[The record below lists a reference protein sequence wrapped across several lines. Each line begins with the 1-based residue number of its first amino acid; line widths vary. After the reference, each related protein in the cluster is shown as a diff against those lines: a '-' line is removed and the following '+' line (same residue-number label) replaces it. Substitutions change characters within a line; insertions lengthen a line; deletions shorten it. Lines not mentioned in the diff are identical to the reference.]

1 MATTFDAMMKKAA
14 SADGFLAA
22 LDQSGGS
29 TPKALKGYGVP
40 DDVSATISVWNFKND
55 ALTDITWCFCNFC

>member
-1 MATTFDAMMKKAA
+1 MSFEDMMKKAKT
-14 SADGFLAA
+14 ADGFLAA

-40 DDVSATISVWNFKND
+40 DDVSAGRLLLLETTKRYVEPSVSSSS
-55 ALTDITWCFCNFC
+55 

>member
-1 MATTFDAMMKKAA
+1 MSFDEMMKKAA
-14 SADGFLAA
+14 SADGFLDA

-40 DDVSATISVWNFKND
+40 DDVS
-55 ALTDITWCFCNFC
+55 

>member
-1 MATTFDAMMKKAA
+1 MTLFDEMMKKAA

-29 TPKALKGYGVP
+29 TPKALKAYGVP
-40 DDVSATISVWNFKND
+40 DDVRKQPTQA
-55 ALTDITWCFCNFC
+55 